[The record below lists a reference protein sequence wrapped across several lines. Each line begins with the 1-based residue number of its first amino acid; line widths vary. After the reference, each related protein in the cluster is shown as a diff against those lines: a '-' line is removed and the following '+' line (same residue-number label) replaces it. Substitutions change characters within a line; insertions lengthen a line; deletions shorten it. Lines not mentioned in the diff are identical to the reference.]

1 MTLTIADSGQ
11 MANPAVPGAT
21 PIFKEVRAV
30 VPTPVPAAF
39 EGDTVW
45 VSIRIWVQPE
55 PPRLKSETWATH
67 LIFVRAVLS
76 LSGSEKSGQ
85 LPIHYESPG

>member
-21 PIFKEVRAV
+21 PISKEVRAV

-45 VSIRIWVQPE
+45 GFHSHLGLAGTPTPQKRDLGQPLDFR
-55 PPRLKSETWATH
+55 PRRFIA
-67 LIFVRAVLS
+67 
-76 LSGSEKSGQ
+76 
-85 LPIHYESPG
+85 